1 MDRANGRRV
10 TERATEAVRGV
21 RRSEEMQTRKWG
33 EERKDDIKK
42 IVSDLY
48 NADSTK

>member
-1 MDRANGRRV
+1 
-10 TERATEAVRGV
+10 
-21 RRSEEMQTRKWG
+21 MQTRKWG

-48 NADSTK
+48 NADSTKWKTAFI